1 MEELLIK
8 KIEAGIRKIKNGNA
22 LPNETNLGVLFNKLK
37 PIKLY
42 YNNYLISNG
51 IPQKPF
57 FQEKQ

>member
-37 PIKLY
+37 PINPYMYQDLL
-42 YNNYLISNG
+42 NNYKAVLNG
-51 IPQKPF
+51 VK
-57 FQEKQ
+57 

>member
-37 PIKLY
+37 PINPYMVVNRFIKSTY
-42 YNNYLISNG
+42 PI
-51 IPQKPF
+51 
-57 FQEKQ
+57 